1 MRITANNGTTLN
13 TAYFARRFVYQK
25 ADQSA
30 PAGRNLTVRPAAAS
44 SSAIDGH
51 ERPLAAFLAQ
61 LIAKA
66 QDMPVSRERRR
77 ADPVESANAYR
88 AAAGLGRTSNKK
100 SLRVV

>member
-1 MRITANNGTTLN
+1 MRITANNGAMLG

-30 PAGRNLTVRPAAAS
+30 PAGRNLTVRPSAAS
-44 SSAIDGH
+44 LPGIDTR

-61 LIAKA
+61 LIAKV

-77 ADPVESANAYR
+77 ADPAESANAYR
-88 AAAGLGRTSNKK
+88 AAAELGRTSNKK